1 MNMEA
6 SNCCGALPWKL
17 ETYELL
23 GICSECKE
31 HADFQE
37 EEE

>member
-1 MNMEA
+1 MEV

-17 ETYELL
+17 ETYELM
-23 GICSECKE
+23 GICNECKE
-31 HADFQE
+31 HAVFQE

>member
-1 MNMEA
+1 MET
-6 SNCCGALPWKL
+6 SDCCGALPWKL

-31 HADFQE
+31 HTVFQE